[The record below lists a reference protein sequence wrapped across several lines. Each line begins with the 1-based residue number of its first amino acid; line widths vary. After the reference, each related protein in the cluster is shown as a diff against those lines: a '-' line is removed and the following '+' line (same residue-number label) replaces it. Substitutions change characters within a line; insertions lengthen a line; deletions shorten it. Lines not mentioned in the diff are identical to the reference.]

1 MKTARKEQGKAVMD
15 ISFTTRVVL
24 KAVL

>member
-1 MKTARKEQGKAVMD
+1 MKAACEEQGKAVMD
-15 ISFTTRVVL
+15 ISFVIKVIL